1 MKAKV
6 FVLLVALC
14 SIMALSVGVVSAQ
27 PDGFSVTC
35 DNGAEFSN
43 GVEIIVTQMRAGF
56 TYTATAI
63 GINGFDPVLAVLNED
78 GDGLCNDDSDGA
90 RRYAADL
97 PSTGEVD
104 PSSLSAQVDFSH
116 DDPSGFLDISLVV
129 GGFGNTT
136 GEFVLIIEGMGVTAG
151 DNAGDPFS
159 VNLTPMMV
167 SSGVP
172 LSVYMLTRGQSSVD
186 PIIYLSDG
194 DDGILE
200 DGDGNPFYCD
210 DSGSSDLCY
219 GDSVALDN
227 YSVTINSGTLP
238 GWQYDAALSLDI
250 SQVELS
256 EDPDDNFLTFY
267 MTSYEGS
274 EGQYL
279 LAFHMGIAEAG
290 SAREPKYAR
299 PHPSIPS
306 PTWRG
311 DLQKQS
317 NLAELRCL
325 VGTRFCASVL
335 FTTLFSTRAWA

>member
-6 FVLLVALC
+6 FVLLVVLC
-14 SIMALSVGVVSAQ
+14 SLLALSVGIVNAQ
-27 PDGFSVTC
+27 PIGMSVTC
-35 DNGAEFSN
+35 DNGAEFDN
-43 GVEIIVTQMRAGF
+43 GVEIVVTQMRAGF

-63 GINGFDPVLAVLNED
+63 GIDGFDPVLAVLD
-78 GDGLCNDDSDGA
+78 DSGDGLCNDDNENA

-104 PSSLSAQVDFSH
+104 PSSLSAQVDFNH

-136 GEFVLIIEGMGVTAG
+136 GEFILILEGMGVTAA

-186 PIIYLSDG
+186 PIMYISDG
-194 DDGILE
+194 NDGVLE
-200 DGDGNPFYCD
+200 DADGNPFICD
-210 DSGSSDLCY
+210 DSGDPDRCY
-219 GDSVALDN
+219 GDSVALDP

-250 SQVELS
+250 SNVELS

-267 MTSYEGS
+267 MSSYEGS

-279 LAFHMGIAEAG
+279 LAFHVGIAEAEG
-290 SAREPKYAR
+290 RQPK
-299 PHPSIPS
+299 
-306 PTWRG
+306 
-311 DLQKQS
+311 
-317 NLAELRCL
+317 
-325 VGTRFCASVL
+325 
-335 FTTLFSTRAWA
+335 